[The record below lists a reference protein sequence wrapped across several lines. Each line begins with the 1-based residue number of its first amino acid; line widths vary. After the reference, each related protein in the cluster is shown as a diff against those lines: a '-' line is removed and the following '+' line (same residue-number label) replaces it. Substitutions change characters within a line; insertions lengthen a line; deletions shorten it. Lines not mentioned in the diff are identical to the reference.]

1 MKSPEKLKLIVL
13 PIVVV
18 LLLGGIF
25 VYFLINGQPKAIAT
39 YEQVWAA
46 IEKQGITPTD
56 TTDLFKDGWK
66 DDRSDALQNALTFI
80 NPNDDI
86 NFNFFVF
93 DDENSAHQARIAYW
107 NYLKYDSGRFGTS
120 STNQEYTS
128 SAANFTVCWVKHDNY
143 YTVCTRV
150 GNTVIYAEANADA
163 NTTIKKIIEEIGY
176 Q

>member
-1 MKSPEKLKLIVL
+1 MKHKANLKLIL
-13 PIVVV
+13 FPIVAV
-18 LLLGGIF
+18 LLLGGIMG
-25 VYFLINGQPKAIAT
+25 YFLVNGQPRTIAT

-56 TTDLFKDGWK
+56 TTEMFKDGWE
-66 DDRSDALQNALTFI
+66 DNRSEALQRALTFI
-80 NPNDDI
+80 DPNDDI

-93 DDENSAHQARIAYW
+93 ENENSAHQARVAYW

-120 STNQEYTS
+120 TTNQEYTS
-128 SAANFTVCWVKHDNY
+128 SAANYTICWVKHDNY

-150 GNTVIYAEANADA
+150 GNTVIYAETNADA
-163 NTTIKKIIEEIGY
+163 NTTVKKVIEEIGY